1 MIFLFIFILQVKCL
15 CTRCSHVVSLERK
28 ACDNDNT
35 LASYAMNQNPNVT
48 TEDTT
53 KIEQLSL
60 SGKMRKATFRN
71 HRVQIIFHREF
82 AQKHRKLLTLC
93 RRDEKN
99 LAERRSGINLFI
111 LICVLL

>member
-71 HRVQIIFHREF
+71 HRAQIFHREF